1 MDKYLRRILIGIL
14 AGLAASIGLAA
25 TLNSSLLGVILGI
38 IIGVEYA
45 VAFRHTRYAYVD
57 SLMAAAAFGVPLWG
71 LFSVIVF
78 PLLGGR
84 MAQWTAE
91 GMRALFPEL
100 VGWVLYGAGLGLF
113 CQAAHDLAFW
123 RWGPEPVPQLPPA
136 KEKKHI
142 VILGGG
148 FGGMTT
154 AENLERVF
162 GADRSIDFTL
172 VSETNALLFTP
183 MLAEVAGSSL
193 EPTHISSPLRTS
205 LHRTRVVR
213 GRVTQI
219 DLERRRVTMA
229 LSGRAEND
237 GEEPPQELPYDH
249 LILALGAVSNY
260 FGNHNIE
267 RLAFDF
273 KSLLD
278 AIRIRNHV
286 IDCFEYADR
295 ATDAAK
301 RQELLTFVVAGGGF
315 AGVELA
321 GALNDFAR

>member
-1 MDKYLRRILIGIL
+1 M
-14 AGLAASIGLAA
+14 
-25 TLNSSLLGVILGI
+25 T
-38 IIGVEYA
+38 
-45 VAFRHTRYAYVD
+45 
-57 SLMAAAAFGVPLWG
+57 AAALGVPLWG

-78 PLLGGR
+78 PLLGGH

-91 GMRALFPEL
+91 GMRTLFPEL

-113 CQAAHDLAFW
+113 GQAANDLACW
-123 RWGPEPVPQLPPA
+123 RWGPEPVPRPPPA
-136 KEKKHI
+136 GKKKHI

-172 VSETNALLFTP
+172 VSDTNALLFTP

-205 LHRTRVVR
+205 LRRTQVVR
-213 GRVTQI
+213 GKATQI
-219 DLERRRVTMA
+219 DLDRHRV
-229 LSGRAEND
+229 SVVVGSKPENN
-237 GEEPPQELPYDH
+237 GAGSAQELPYDH
-249 LILALGAVSNY
+249 LILAMGAVSNY
-260 FGNHNIE
+260 FGNQNIE
-267 RLAFDF
+267 RRAFNF

-286 IDCFEYADR
+286 ID
-295 ATDAAK
+295 
-301 RQELLTFVVAGGGF
+301 
-315 AGVELA
+315 
-321 GALNDFAR
+321 